1 MSDLQ
6 TSMPVSGR
14 HGDGK
19 EAVEQLEAIY
29 PDDSVAKNAA
39 TATAIGPPELDIT
52 VTAKFK
58 FKVVS
63 SSSSWHRD
71 CGTTASR
78 HWQ

>member
-6 TSMPVSGR
+6 TSIPVWT
-14 HGDGK
+14 GK
-19 EAVEQLEAIY
+19 EAVKQLEAIY
-29 PDDSVAKNAA
+29 PDDSEAKNAA

-63 SSSSWHRD
+63 
-71 CGTTASR
+71 
-78 HWQ
+78 